1 MFLQFSEQRN
11 TPSLPRGHG
20 TKLKSHQNQCGNLC
34 SCLELPLSSISE
46 QMAWE
51 RLNHL
56 ANNFPPRKVF
66 WLYQEPPPI
75 QTSFKEKN
83 RHTQTHTPTS
93 CKLKL
98 LETASPISTPTQKLI
113 GTRG

>member
-1 MFLQFSEQRN
+1 MFLSVREQRN
-11 TPSLPRGHG
+11 TPILPRGHG
-20 TKLKSHQNQCGNLC
+20 TKLKFHQSQCGNLC

-51 RLNHL
+51 RLSHL

-66 WLYQEPPPI
+66 WLCQGPPPI
-75 QTSFKEKN
+75 QTSFKKTN
-83 RHTQTHTPTS
+83 THTHTHTPTS

-98 LETASPISTPTQKLI
+98 LKIEPPISTQTKKLTGTQ
-113 GTRG
+113 G